1 MEISDSLASY
11 TKGRISEIKSEKLK
25 LVIQSIIA
33 SLDDY
38 VNKFTDE
45 IMTHIKNVIRSWDY
59 YNSFLNKKSDKRLN
73 HYRYNPHRLNF
84 FVSKVIKVHRARLND
99 EFKERLE
106 SLKTYLNS
114 NVDKSNSSA
123 QLNGNRDDSS
133 SYILVD
139 DIEDDQSD
147 QDEIIQLD
155 SFIDF
160 DYFLSK
166 IKSVL
171 DKLDKYFIDFS
182 QNPSITN
189 RNTKPY
195 QKSSRN
201 KTKNS
206 LLLNKKR
213 FTDFN
218 SDTECHYSSKYTTKR
233 KQKTIFAKLRLLK
246 ESNDLNRLCSIKD
259 DDDECDESH
268 DAIQN
273 FSLKSYSLN
282 ELDKLDLYNN
292 SPFKNTFAK
301 LNTDD
306 ISVLSNERQPTLN
319 GAEDYEYDTPS
330 LDESDQSDD
339 ASDDDSDESDE
350 DDEDSSDELSTN
362 ESGSIYKEV
371 YGIGGEDVSP
381 SLPSSSNP
389 RDSDSELIES
399 CLENQDGDD
408 ECELES
414 PHAEPEFIVIDD
426 TLPVENQ
433 VATALT
439 RPGSAKAKMKRIIE
453 ENIDMNKRNA
463 VLRKS
468 WISLG
473 MRVLALKDK
482 LKHKW
487 RLATITRIIEAE
499 ADIKTPS
506 KMSDSTSQAHTR
518 ILKFNKLIKASRYIV
533 VFDPDDESDSIQP
546 QAASTSYFLDD
557 NYTEFVSNEE
567 SGEDAQLCVN
577 EPDLNDS
584 SETITDGDETTSYED
599 ILNDCEYSDS
609 DSAVK
614 KKRKLK
620 KSNQANKKSN
630 GVVKKRVIIYSNND
644 MWS

>member
-25 LVIQSIIA
+25 FVIERIIA

-45 IMTHIKNVIRSWDY
+45 IMTHIKNVIQSWDY

-73 HYRYNPHRLNF
+73 SYRYNPHRLNF

-123 QLNGNRDDSS
+123 QLNGNKDEESS

-139 DIEDDQSD
+139 DIEDDTKD

-171 DKLDKYFIDFS
+171 DKLDKYFINFN
-182 QNPSITN
+182 QNPSITSL
-189 RNTKPY
+189 NTKPY
-195 QKSSRN
+195 QKSTRN
-201 KTKNS
+201 NKKNS

-218 SDTECHYSSKYTTKR
+218 SDTESHYSSKYTTKQ
-233 KQKTIFAKLRLLK
+233 KQKTIFAKLKLLK
-246 ESNDLNRLCSIKD
+246 ESNNLSLINSIKD
-259 DDDECDESH
+259 DDEYEES
-268 DAIQN
+268 DAGIQN
-273 FSLKSYSLN
+273 SYSVN

-306 ISVLSNERQPTLN
+306 ISVLSNERKQTLN
-319 GAEDYEYDTPS
+319 GPEDYEYDTPS
-330 LDESDQSDD
+330 LDESDESD
-339 ASDDDSDESDE
+339 DESDE
-350 DDEDSSDELSTN
+350 EEDDEDDSSDELSTN

-371 YGIGGEDVSP
+371 YGTGREDERSP

-414 PHAEPEFIVIDD
+414 PHDEPEFIVIDD

-433 VATALT
+433 VATTLN
-439 RPGSAKAKMKRIIE
+439 RPGSGKAKMKRIIE

-506 KMSDSTSQAHTR
+506 KMSDSTSQAHTH
-518 ILKFNKLIKASRYIV
+518 ILKFNKLIKACRYIV
-533 VFDPDDESDSIQP
+533 VFDPDDEFDSVQP
-546 QAASTSYFLDD
+546 QAGNTSYFLDD

-584 SETITDGDETTSYED
+584 SETITDGDETASYED
-599 ILNDCEYSDS
+599 NLNDYDYSDS

-620 KSNQANKKSN
+620 KSQTNKKSN
-630 GVVKKRVIIYSNND
+630 GVVKKRVII
-644 MWS
+644 